1 MRFHCKKQKYKAI
14 IMDRI
19 KVLLADDHKIFREG
33 VRSILEKEKD
43 IEVVGEA
50 ANGPEVIDLIEQLE
64 VDVLVLDIDI
74 GKPNGI
80 EITDMVHKKHPGTK
94 VLILSMM
101 GLHDFVIQALEKGA
115 IGFLLKN
122 TGKDEV
128 LTAIRSV
135 SKGDSYFSREVSE
148 ILIEQLQ
155 KPSSSRKKS
164 ADIPLS
170 PREIEV
176 LKLIA
181 LEFSNSEIAEK
192 LFISIRTVDTH
203 RRNLLEKLGVKN
215 TAGLVKFA
223 IQKGLVDES

>member
-1 MRFHCKKQKYKAI
+1 
-14 IMDRI
+14 MDKIR
-19 KVLLADDHKIFREG
+19 VLLADDHKIFRDG

-43 IEVVGEA
+43 IEVVDEA
-50 ANGPEVIDLIEQLE
+50 ANGLEVIEKIDHLE

-80 EITDMVHKKHPGTK
+80 EITEMISKKHPDVK
-94 VLILSMM
+94 ILILSMM

-135 SKGDSYFSREVSE
+135 SKGDSYFSREVSA
-148 ILIEQLQ
+148 ILIEQLN
-155 KPSSSRKKS
+155 KPASSRKRS
-164 ADIPLS
+164 VDIPIS

-181 LEFSNSEIAEK
+181 QEFSNSEIAEK

-203 RRNLLEKLGVKN
+203 RRNLLEKLGAKN
-215 TAGLVKFA
+215 TAGLVRFA
-223 IQKGLVDES
+223 IQKGLVDEK

>member
-1 MRFHCKKQKYKAI
+1 
-14 IMDRI
+14 MDKIR
-19 KVLLADDHKIFREG
+19 VFLADDHKIFRDG
-33 VRSILEKEKD
+33 VRSILENEKD
-43 IEVVGEA
+43 MDVVDEA
-50 ANGPEVIDLIEQLE
+50 ANGIEVIEKIEKLA

-80 EITDMVHKKHPGTK
+80 EITEMISLSHPDVK
-94 VLILSMM
+94 ILILSMM

-135 SKGDSYFSREVSE
+135 AKGDSYFSREVSA
-148 ILIEQLQ
+148 ILIEQLH
-155 KPSSSRKKS
+155 KPTSTRRKS
-164 ADIPLS
+164 NDIPIS

-181 LEFSNSEIAEK
+181 QEYSNSEIAEK

-203 RRNLLEKLGVKN
+203 RRNLLEKLGAKN

-223 IQKGLVDES
+223 IQKGLVDEA

>member
-1 MRFHCKKQKYKAI
+1 
-14 IMDRI
+14 MDKI
-19 KVLLADDHKIFREG
+19 KVLLADDHKIFRDG

-43 IEVVGEA
+43 MVVVDEA
-50 ANGPEVIDLIEQLE
+50 ANGLEVIEKMDRLE

-80 EITDMVHKKHPGTK
+80 EITELVSQKHPGTK

-135 SKGDSYFSREVSE
+135 SKGDSYFSREVSA
-148 ILIEQLQ
+148 ILIEQLHR
-155 KPSSSRKKS
+155 PASSRKKS
-164 ADIPLS
+164 SEIPIS

-181 LEFSNSEIAEK
+181 QEFSNSEIADK

-223 IQKGLVDES
+223 IQKGILDET

>member
-1 MRFHCKKQKYKAI
+1 
-14 IMDRI
+14 MDKI
-19 KVLLADDHKIFREG
+19 KVLLADDHKIFRDG
-33 VRSILEKEKD
+33 VRSLLESEKD
-43 IEVVGEA
+43 MEVVGDA
-50 ANGPEVIDLIEQLE
+50 ANGQEVLEKIKDLDI
-64 VDVLVLDIDI
+64 DVLVLDIDI

-80 EITDMVHKKHPGTK
+80 EITEMVSKNHPDVK
-94 VLILSMM
+94 ILILSMM

-135 SKGDSYFSREVSE
+135 SKGDSYFSREVSA
-148 ILIEQLQ
+148 ILIEQLH
-155 KPSSSRKKS
+155 KPASSRIKKT
-164 ADIPLS
+164 DIPIS

-176 LKLIA
+176 LKLISQ
-181 LEFSNSEIAEK
+181 EFSNPEIAEK

-203 RRNLLEKLGVKN
+203 RRNLLEKLGAKN

-223 IQKGLVDES
+223 IQKGLVDEE

>member
-1 MRFHCKKQKYKAI
+1 M
-14 IMDRI
+14 
-19 KVLLADDHKIFREG
+19 ADDHKIFRDG

-43 IEVVGEA
+43 IEVVDEA
-50 ANGPEVIDLIEQLE
+50 ANGLEVLKLIEHVE

-74 GKPNGI
+74 GNPNGI
-80 EITDMVHKKHPGTK
+80 EITEMITKNHPETK
-94 VLILSMM
+94 ILILSMM

-135 SKGDSYFSREVSE
+135 SKGDSYFSREVSA
-148 ILIEQLQ
+148 ILIEQLH
-155 KPSSSRKKS
+155 KPVSLRKKS
-164 ADIPLS
+164 ADIPIS

-181 LEFSNSEIAEK
+181 QEFSNSEIADK

-203 RRNLLEKLGVKN
+203 RRNLLEKLGAKN
-215 TAGLVKFA
+215 TAGLVRYA
-223 IQKGLVDES
+223 IQKGLVDE

>member
-1 MRFHCKKQKYKAI
+1 MKSPFKLYNYNQT
-14 IMDRI
+14 IMEKIRI
-19 KVLLADDHKIFREG
+19 LLADDHKIFRDG

-43 IEVVGEA
+43 MHVVDEA
-50 ANGPEVIDLIEQLE
+50 ANGLEVIEKIKHVE

-74 GKPNGI
+74 GSPNGI
-80 EITDMVHKKHPGTK
+80 EITEMVTKNHPGIK

-135 SKGDSYFSREVSE
+135 SKGDSYFSREVSA
-148 ILIEQLQ
+148 ILIEQLH
-155 KPSSSRKKS
+155 KPVSSRKKS
-164 ADIPLS
+164 AEIPIS

-181 LEFSNSEIAEK
+181 QEFSNSEIAEK
-192 LFISIRTVDTH
+192 LYISIRTVDTH
-203 RRNLLEKLGVKN
+203 RRNLLEKLGAKN

-223 IQKGLVDES
+223 IQKGLLDE

>member
-1 MRFHCKKQKYKAI
+1 
-14 IMDRI
+14 MDRI
-19 KVLLADDHKIFREG
+19 KILLADDHKIFREG

-43 IEVVGEA
+43 MEVVGEA
-50 ANGPEVIDLIEQLE
+50 SNGAEVLKLIEQ
-64 VDVLVLDIDI
+64 VKTDVLVLDIDI
-74 GKPNGI
+74 GTPNGI
-80 EITDMVHKKHPGTK
+80 EITALINEKHPEIK
-94 VLILSMM
+94 ILILSMM
-101 GLHDFVIQALEKGA
+101 GLHDFVIKALEKGA

-135 SKGDSYFSREVSE
+135 SKGDSYFSREVSA

-155 KPSSSRKKS
+155 KPASSRKKHTE
-164 ADIPLS
+164 IPIS
-170 PREIEV
+170 PRELEV

-181 LEFSNSEIAEK
+181 QEFSNAEIAEK
-192 LFISIRTVDTH
+192 LYISIRTVDTH

-223 IQKGLVDES
+223 IQKGLVDET

>member
-1 MRFHCKKQKYKAI
+1 
-14 IMDRI
+14 MDKIR
-19 KVLLADDHKIFREG
+19 VLLADDHKIFRDG
-33 VRSILEKEKD
+33 VRSILEDEKD
-43 IEVVGEA
+43 MEVVGEA
-50 ANGPEVIDLIEQLE
+50 ANGPEVIEKIGTLD

-80 EITDMVHKKHPGTK
+80 EITEMISHSHPNVK
-94 VLILSMM
+94 ILILSMM

-135 SKGDSYFSREVSE
+135 AKGDSYFSREVSA
-148 ILIEQLQ
+148 ILIEQLN
-155 KPSSSRKKS
+155 KPTSSRRKNT
-164 ADIPLS
+164 DIPIS

-181 LEFSNSEIAEK
+181 QEHSNPEIAEK

-203 RRNLLEKLGVKN
+203 RRNLLEKLGAKN

-223 IQKGLVDES
+223 IQKGLVDEA

>member
-1 MRFHCKKQKYKAI
+1 
-14 IMDRI
+14 MDKI
-19 KVLLADDHKIFREG
+19 KVLLADDHKIFRDG

-43 IEVVGEA
+43 MVVVDEA
-50 ANGPEVIDLIEQLE
+50 ANGLEVIEKLDRLE

-80 EITDMVHKKHPGTK
+80 EITELVSQKHPGTK

-135 SKGDSYFSREVSE
+135 SKGDSYFSREVSA
-148 ILIEQLQ
+148 ILIEQLHR
-155 KPSSSRKKS
+155 PASRKKS
-164 ADIPLS
+164 TEIPIS

-181 LEFSNSEIAEK
+181 QEFSNSEIAEK

-223 IQKGLVDES
+223 IQKGILDET

>member
-1 MRFHCKKQKYKAI
+1 M
-14 IMDRI
+14 
-19 KVLLADDHKIFREG
+19 LLADDHKIFRDG
-33 VRSILEKEKD
+33 VRSILEKERD
-43 IEVVGEA
+43 MLVVDDA
-50 ANGPEVIDLIEQLE
+50 ANGIEVLEKIEKLE

-80 EITDMVHKKHPGTK
+80 EITEMVSKSHPG
-94 VLILSMM
+94 VNILILSMM

-135 SKGDSYFSREVSE
+135 SKGDSYFSREVSAV
-148 ILIEQLQ
+148 LIEQLR
-155 KPSSSRKKS
+155 KPASSRKKNV
-164 ADIPLS
+164 DIPIS

-181 LEFSNSEIAEK
+181 QEYSNSEIAEK

-203 RRNLLEKLGVKN
+203 RRNLLEKLGAKN

-223 IQKGLVDES
+223 IQKGLADEV

>member
-1 MRFHCKKQKYKAI
+1 
-14 IMDRI
+14 MDKIR
-19 KVLLADDHKIFREG
+19 VLLADDHKIFREG
-33 VRSILEKEKD
+33 VRSILDREKD

-50 ANGPEVIDLIEQLE
+50 ANGREVIEKIESVK

-74 GKPNGI
+74 GTPSGI
-80 EITDMVHKKHPGTK
+80 EITEIISRNHPDVK
-94 VLILSMM
+94 ILILTMM

-135 SKGDSYFSREVSE
+135 SKGDSYFSREVSA
-148 ILIEQLQ
+148 ILIEQLH
-155 KPSSSRKKS
+155 KPAFSRKKVS
-164 ADIPLS
+164 DIPIS

-181 LEFSNSEIAEK
+181 QEYSNPEIAKK

-203 RRNLLEKLGVKN
+203 RRNLLEKLGAKN

-223 IQKGLVDES
+223 IRKGLVDDDQNK

>member
-1 MRFHCKKQKYKAI
+1 MEKIR
-14 IMDRI
+14 
-19 KVLLADDHKIFREG
+19 VLLADDHKIFRDG

-43 IEVVGEA
+43 IEVVDEA
-50 ANGPEVIDLIEQLE
+50 ANGLEVLKLIEHVE

-74 GKPNGI
+74 GNPNGI
-80 EITDMVHKKHPGTK
+80 EITEMITKNHPETK
-94 VLILSMM
+94 ILILSMM

-135 SKGDSYFSREVSE
+135 SKGDSYFSREVSA
-148 ILIEQLQ
+148 ILIEQLH
-155 KPSSSRKKS
+155 KPVSLRKKS
-164 ADIPLS
+164 ADIPIS

-181 LEFSNSEIAEK
+181 QEFSNSEIADK

-203 RRNLLEKLGVKN
+203 RRNLLEKLGAKN
-215 TAGLVKFA
+215 TAGLVRYA
-223 IQKGLVDES
+223 IQKGLVDE